1 MGSTHILLSWGLL
14 EQCPEA
20 GTPYSH
26 LPSRL
31 AVWPRVCHVTFLD
44 SSFFKCKTQSFPL
57 CLSHHCFLVLWFHD
71 SSEFQ
76 LRAVA
81 LLICHFFLLT
91 FSFYLLSLLFEIF
104 SRQAVIHLDSSLCF
118 CRPLDVS
125 ASFPGLCLC
134 SWNERAAKGVFL

>member
-91 FSFYLLSLLFEIF
+91 FSIFWASYLKSFQGRQLFIWILLFVSADPWMCLPHF
-104 SRQAVIHLDSSLCF
+104 LDSVF
-118 CRPLDVS
+118 
-125 ASFPGLCLC
+125 
-134 SWNERAAKGVFL
+134 AAEIRNLEKHSRC